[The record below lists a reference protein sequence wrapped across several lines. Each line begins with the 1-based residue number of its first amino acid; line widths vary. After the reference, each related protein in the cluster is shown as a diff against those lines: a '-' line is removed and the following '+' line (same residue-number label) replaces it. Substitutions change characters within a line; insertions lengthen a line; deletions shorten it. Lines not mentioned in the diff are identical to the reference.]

1 MNGSEQET
9 ILKRDALGWVVMS
22 REQREALLDEFE
34 RSGLKGA
41 QFARTA
47 GICYPTFAAWVQR
60 RRHERGDYQGRLN
73 ARAKPVTPSLRLIE
87 AVAGGSDRHKPVDE
101 TGLEIELPGGARL
114 VLRNAQQAPLVAQL
128 LKAITTSC

>member
-1 MNGSEQET
+1 MNESEPQT
-9 ILKRDALGWVVMS
+9 ILKRDALGRVATS

-60 RRHERGDYQGRLN
+60 RRHQRGGYDGRLT
-73 ARAKPVTPSLRLIE
+73 AKAKQVPPSLRLIE
-87 AVAGGSDRHKPVDE
+87 ALAGGADRHQTVYE
-101 TGLEIELPGGARL
+101 VGLEIELPGGARL